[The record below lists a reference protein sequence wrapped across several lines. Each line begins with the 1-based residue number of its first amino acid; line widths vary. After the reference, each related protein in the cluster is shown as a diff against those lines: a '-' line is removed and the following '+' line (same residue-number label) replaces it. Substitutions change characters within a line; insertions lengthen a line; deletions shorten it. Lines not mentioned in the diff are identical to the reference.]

1 MFSASDSGWGN
12 MLPLRSCLTC
22 SIWGQQQQ
30 CGSENWKSDEVKSE
44 SDLLLQKLFKYVA
57 MHWQTF
63 LPYLL
68 INSISLI
75 ACHPGNPR
83 VVISRCRRKRK
94 TSSSG
99 PCRYHKTLIAKKR
112 SKSSWGPRGVRRSL
126 RGPTDSVQLPLQP
139 CSTIRQTFFF
149 FKSWSKIGWS
159 EKYNK
164 KSKLKLEFA
173 TGDASSFCTEQR
185 CAELCAR
192 TDSEFT
198 HRRFGKIHTNRPCG
212 LKYYQNLVSIPLFGN
227 IFYVLRSMFHCGIL
241 GFRDY
246 RSCF

>member
-1 MFSASDSGWGN
+1 MTKDKCCEKMFSASASGWGN
-12 MLPLRSCLTC
+12 MLPLMSCPTC

-30 CGSENWKSDEVKSE
+30 DKD
-44 SDLLLQKLFKYVA
+44 VA

-63 LPYLL
+63 LPSLL
-68 INSISLI
+68 INSISLV

-83 VVISRCRRKRK
+83 VVISWCRRKRK

-99 PCRYHKTLIAKKR
+99 PCGYHKTFDRKKKVEKFLGFPWSPAFTTR
-112 SKSSWGPRGVRRSL
+112 PNWFCSP
-126 RGPTDSVQLPLQP
+126 PTAALFHHQAN
-139 CSTIRQTFFF
+139 IF

-173 TGDASSFCTEQR
+173 TGDAPSFCSVQS

-198 HRRFGKIHTNRPCG
+198 HRRFRKIHTNRPCG
-212 LKYYQNLVSIPLFGN
+212 LKYYQSLVSFPFPFLETF
-227 IFYVLRSMFHCGIL
+227 LCA
-241 GFRDY
+241 
-246 RSCF
+246 